1 MTTLDQLEALAD
13 AATPGPWRYTANGVI
28 GSDAMPDN
36 KFIILWDDDGRNRF
50 NDYPFIAAA
59 NPKTIKQLIA
69 LCRMQHD
76 ALVKYQT
83 RGSMDDL
90 ESAGYAG
97 DDALAAFEQFGKEEK

>member
-1 MTTLDQLEALAD
+1 MYTWRIEMTTLDDLDALAD

-59 NPKTIKQLIA
+59 NPQTIKQLIA
-69 LCRMQHD
+69 LCRMQHE
-76 ALVKYQT
+76 ALLWN
-83 RGSMDDL
+83 RGGEPLPSK
-90 ESAGYAG
+90 EAEAT
-97 DDALAAFEQFGKEEK
+97 AAFEQFGKE